1 MDAGLRGYR
10 VGGAKVSEKQCGFV
24 INRGGALSAQIRALI
39 EDVQERVFR
48 NSGVMLEREV
58 IYLGEF

>member
-1 MDAGLRGYR
+1 
-10 VGGAKVSEKQCGFV
+10 SEKHCGFV

>member
-1 MDAGLRGYR
+1 MSSRKHA
-10 VGGAKVSEKQCGFV
+10 ET
-24 INRGGALSAQIRALI
+24 QIRALI

-58 IYLGEF
+58 IYLEEF